1 MKKSLVK
8 IFAGVTAAASLLLAS
23 CTNQLD
29 YLDQTT
35 ALNKMNIKGF
45 TVTGLDQSYDQATA
59 KLMVKEGVDEDGND
73 VMVSIGSTTVAK
85 YTATEGYKSGTA
97 YVTFDDPYLYDGDS
111 LETSKLEC
119 YLVVGNDEFK
129 VADTAN
135 GEYKNAVLK
144 VKTSPAGTADADLV
158 SNYIAVSV
166 YDGVA
171 SYAFSSSATEPLAVP
186 VYMCDFDISTAA
198 SAGDL
203 PAGVTIDLADKSGT
217 NNKYTVIFKGLV
229 DNVGTK
235 FVVAGA
241 SISSTDSNLG
251 DNWNIMETAGLKV
264 TAVVTDKGLIS
275 TVDENGEIK
284 FEFYG
289 AKPSWASFAS
299 PAIKIAAYNVDTDP
313 WTCLLQ
319 DSDTGNDKNFFFPN
333 YTDGHDVTMTV
344 DLATLDTSY
353 WKKSDSKYEAVSFDI
368 VGVKVVNAPTIGS
381 AGYIALC
388 SGWLPDNVWGAT
400 TTNKITSLTKGN
412 GSIEF
417 ATPYT
422 CKPFSNTFK
431 LGIQALNPASDDA
444 FWADASKIGGGEINT
459 PTYVTTD
466 FANGEYI
473 YVLNVNG
480 DTAVAYLV
488 SKDVVSLYENQDFN
502 VKGIKLLNSPAI
514 GAAGYIAFC
523 ESWLPDNVWGSDTTN
538 KVTSLTGNDAI
549 LTFGSAVAQ
558 SLAYK
563 QTLGV
568 QILNPA
574 SDGAFWADAS
584 KIGGGLLSATVP
596 ASGLDGENVWLVID
610 CADGYSATFVVD

>member
-264 TAVVTDKGLIS
+264 AAVVTDKGLIS

-289 AKPSWASFAS
+289 AKPSWASVAS

-313 WTCLLQ
+313 WTCLLAANG
-319 DSDTGNDKNFFFPN
+319 GNWFFPG

-344 DLATLDTSY
+344 DLATLSTSS
-353 WKKSDSKYEAVSFDI
+353 WKKSDSKYEAVKFYIDGI
-368 VGVKVVNAPTIGS
+368 KVVNAPTPNASKVYFVDGDDDDERIMFVPENGWGVTS
-381 AGYIALC
+381 HGYT
-388 SGWLPDNVWGAT
+388 AT
-400 TTNKITSLTKGN
+400 EINSKGN
-412 GSIEF
+412 
-417 ATPYT
+417 
-422 CKPFSNTFK
+422 FSWVFDAPVAVSPKTTQFK
-431 LGIQALNPASDDA
+431 LSARICNPTDDTGTKFWDNQKGKYTTHYLTTEYADKHVTLIIDGSTGYEYILLSDAVDYEFEVTLRKLIVNTALDGVELIGGFNG
-444 FWADASKIGGGEINT
+444 WADAGTIPG
-459 PTYVTTD
+459 V
-466 FANGEYI
+466 
-473 YVLNVNG
+473 VVNG
-480 DTAVAYLV
+480 KTEFDISSIPANALGAIKIRTVGAWSPINIGDSSTSSQNIELPAY
-488 SKDVVSLYENQDFN
+488 SKN
-502 VKGIKLLNSPAI
+502 G
-514 GAAGYIAFC
+514 
-523 ESWLPDNVWGSDTTN
+523 
-538 KVTSLTGNDAI
+538 
-549 LTFGSAVAQ
+549 
-558 SLAYK
+558 
-563 QTLGV
+563 
-568 QILNPA
+568 
-574 SDGAFWADAS
+574 
-584 KIGGGLLSATVP
+584 
-596 ASGLDGENVWLVID
+596 
-610 CADGYSATFVVD
+610 VVDIICEYTSGASIDSCSLSYVN